1 MPEQLPASQFAVGGQ
16 PTVAAHIVVSAA
28 YGFEEDS
35 EVKQTSG
42 GQFKCDITYSR
53 RATLDLTLELSNTA
67 DPTDYVKGIALDAS
81 FVPTTAALGV
91 WEVRNVTRTN
101 TRGPVQ
107 LSLQLVNLTDLIDA
121 P

>member
-1 MPEQLPASQFAVGGQ
+1 MPTQLPAAQFAVGGQ
-16 PTVAAHIVVSAA
+16 PTVAGHIVISSAS
-28 YGFEEDS
+28 GFEEDS

-53 RATLDLTLELSNTA
+53 RATLDLTLELANTA

-81 FVPTTAALGV
+81 YVPCAAASGV

-107 LSLQLVNLTDLIDA
+107 LSLQLVSLTESIAA